1 MINMD
6 PPRGITDRILSSD
19 STLSSAG
26 ALTFSTYNG
35 SNYANGSS
43 NGNGNGDDAYRAYNG
58 DDSTQASGNGGG
70 SSSALELWS
79 SGSPLPS
86 SLTDVPAALVSYGPA
101 GAANWRINLLRTG
114 NLSDAQL
121 RSVTVPTLIITSA
134 RDRLIPSI
142 TEGKGSLS
150 RP

>member
-6 PPRGITDRILSSD
+6 APRGITDRILPSN
-19 STLSSAG
+19 STLSSEG

-35 SNYANGSS
+35 SSYVNGSS
-43 NGNGNGDDAYRAYNG
+43 NGNGNGDAYRAYNG

-70 SSSALELWS
+70 SSSALALQS

-86 SLTDVPAALVSYGPA
+86 ALTDVPAALVSYGPA

-142 TEGKGSLS
+142 TEGKGSFTW
-150 RP
+150 P